1 MTVADARERAQALEV
16 TRSFCVTAPAGS
28 GKTELLIQRFLGLL
42 GRVQR
47 PEQVLAITFTRKA
60 AAEMRERVLQAL
72 HAARDEMPV
81 VGEHQ
86 RVTRELALAA
96 LERSALES
104 WHLARDISRLN
115 IKTIDSFCAGLTR
128 QMPILS
134 RFGGQAQAVD
144 DATVL
149 YSEAVADLFSI
160 AGTSRSGAAD
170 LDAMLLH
177 FDNNW
182 DRLSELLVAMLGKRD
197 QWHQYMGA
205 NQSPDEA
212 EAKLRSTVELV
223 VAESLHELSGLL
235 DPWQDE
241 IFDLLCYA
249 RQNLG
254 EGVPDEFPAASADNM
269 ELWRFM
275 GQLFLTQTGTFR
287 KSVNVN
293 NGFPTGDDAAKA
305 RKAHFKDLVAR
316 MSQVK
321 GLAGEL
327 SAVAWLPRMDNHS
340 DAWRLVLH
348 LSHVLPL
355 LAACL
360 LLVFE
365 RRGLVDHSQV
375 ALSALDALGEDDE
388 PTELALRLD
397 YSIEHILVDEFQD
410 TAINQ
415 FNLVSRLTRGW
426 GQHNEINPNAPRTI
440 FIVGDGMQSIYGFR
454 NANVGLFLKAR
465 EEGFNGVVPQS
476 LALRCNFR
484 SEQGIVDWV
493 NDSFRGAFPSHDNVR
508 RGRVSFTDAIAVKSP
523 GDGPAV
529 SLNAFWGEGA
539 RAQEAH
545 WLVDQLGSGLSD
557 PGLESI
563 AILGRSRAQLAPVL
577 QLLREN
583 NVPFASQEMDALAG
597 SPAIVDLMTLCRAL
611 VNPADRVAWHAL
623 LRAPW
628 CALSLADMKVLAD
641 SSSEPRFQNVYRVIV
656 SDSLPEEL
664 SDNGKQRL
672 LRLGHCLQWAQNH
685 RDRLALRVWI
695 EQLWLKLGGPG
706 CFTQKRFLADAE
718 RFLALLQLAEGEGVG
733 LDIDWMQQRISRL
746 YASGDAPDAKLQV
759 MTLHKSKGLEFDWV
773 LIPALSRA
781 TRGDNRDI
789 LLWDEHNSS
798 QGERGFLL
806 AADDHSDEKSPGLYN
821 FLKRQRKEKSRLE
834 TTRLLYVG
842 ATRAIKKLTL
852 SACLSGGEDCEPDE
866 TPELK
871 PPGDGSLLAPIW
883 PIFERQMH
891 LHQPMASPGVETENG
906 LKLLSLSNPT
916 PLPTQASSS
925 IQGEKPQG
933 RNIPEPALNW
943 QDRYVGT
950 VIHELLEQLSETTPL
965 PREIPETLIK
975 LAMHSLASMGLSG
988 NALQA
993 ASERVLI
1000 AVAATLEDDVAGRW
1014 LLSADHEE
1022 AASELAL
1029 TVNDAGNSRD
1039 IVIDRTFVDR
1049 NTGVRWV
1056 VDYKSSAPESE
1067 AAAAVFLQT
1076 EADRYREQLRC
1087 YRDAVAGRGP
1097 QPVCC
1102 ALYFTSTGT
1111 LHHLQELD
1119 S

>member
-1 MTVADARERAQALEV
+1 MTVADAKERAQALEV

-42 GRVQR
+42 ARVQR

-72 HAARDEMPV
+72 RAARDEVPV

-86 RVTRELALAA
+86 QVTRELALTA
-96 LERSALES
+96 LARSADEG
-104 WHLARDISRLN
+104 WHLARDIARLN

-144 DATVL
+144 DASAL

-160 AGTSRSGAAD
+160 AGTSRVGAAD

-182 DRLSELLVAMLGKRD
+182 DRLSELLIAMLGKRD

-205 NQSPDEA
+205 KQSPDEA
-212 EAKLRSTVELV
+212 EARLRSTVELV
-223 VAESLHELSGLL
+223 VAESLQELSGLL
-235 DPWQDE
+235 DPWQGE
-241 IFDLLCYA
+241 ILDLLCYA

-254 EGVPDEFPAASADNM
+254 EGVPDEFPEASADNM
-269 ELWRFM
+269 EIWRFI
-275 GQLFLTQTGTFR
+275 GQLFLTQGGTFR

-293 NGFPTGDDAAKA
+293 NGFPSQDEAVKE

-316 MSQVK
+316 MGQVR

-327 SAVAWLPRMDNHS
+327 SALAWLPRMDNHS
-340 DAWRLVLH
+340 DAWKLVIH

-375 ALSALDALGEDDE
+375 ALSALDALGEDEE

-397 YSIEHILVDEFQD
+397 YSIDHILVDEFQD

-465 EEGFNGVVPQS
+465 EEGFNGVIPHS
-476 LALRCNFR
+476 LALRSNFR

-493 NDSFRGAFPSHDNVR
+493 NDSFRGAFPSQDNVR
-508 RGRVSFTDAIAVKSP
+508 RGRVSFTDAVAVKPP
-523 GDGPAV
+523 GEGPAV
-529 SLNAFWGEGA
+529 SLNAFWGEQA
-539 RAQEAH
+539 RVQEAH
-545 WLVDQLGSGLSD
+545 WLVEQLMSGLAD
-557 PGLESI
+557 PGIESI
-563 AILGRSRAQLAPVL
+563 AILGRSRPQLAPVL
-577 QLLREN
+577 QLLRERN
-583 NVPFASQEMDALAG
+583 IPFASQEMDALAG

-611 VNPADRVAWHAL
+611 MNPADRVAWYAL

-641 SSSEPRFQNVYRVIV
+641 AAPEPRYSNLYRAIT
-656 SDSLPEEL
+656 SENFPQGL
-664 SDNGKQRL
+664 SDDGIQRL
-672 LRLGHCLQWAQNH
+672 SHLGRCLQWAQDQ
-685 RDRLALRVWI
+685 RDRLALRVWV

-706 CFTQKRFLADAE
+706 CFTQQRFLADAD
-718 RFLALLQLAEGEGVG
+718 RFLALLQLAEAEGVG
-733 LDIDWMQQRISRL
+733 LDVDWMQQRISRL
-746 YASGDAPDAKLQV
+746 YASGDTPDAKLQV

-781 TRGDNRDI
+781 TRGDSRDI

-806 AADDHSDEKSPGLYN
+806 AADDHSDDKSPGLYN

-842 ATRAIKKLTL
+842 ATRAVKKLTL
-852 SACLSGGEDCEPDE
+852 SACLSGGEDCEPGD

-883 PIFERQMH
+883 PVFERQMD
-891 LHQPMASPGVETENG
+891 LHQPTDSADIETESG
-906 LKLLSLSNPT
+906 MQLLRLSNPP
-916 PLPTQASSS
+916 PLLSQALAPR
-925 IQGEKPQG
+925 QEEAPQG
-933 RNIPEPALNW
+933 SNVPEPALNW
-943 QDRYVGT
+943 QDRYIGT
-950 VIHELLEQLSETTPL
+950 VIHELLEQLSLTTPL
-965 PREIPETLIK
+965 PREIPETLIQ
-975 LAMHSLASMGLSG
+975 LARHSLASMGLYG

-993 ASERVLI
+993 ASESVLM
-1000 AVAATLEDDVAGRW
+1000 AVQATLEDEEAGRW
-1014 LLSADHEE
+1014 LLSADHAD

-1029 TVNDAGNSRD
+1029 TINDAGNSRD
-1039 IVIDRTFVDR
+1039 IVIDRTFVDG

-1056 VDYKSSAPESE
+1056 IDYKSSAPESE
-1067 AAAAVFLQT
+1067 AVMAAFLKR
-1076 EADRYREQLRC
+1076 EADRYREQLLA
-1087 YRDAVAGRGP
+1087 YRDAVAVRGP
-1097 QPVCC
+1097 EPVCC